1 MIESKCGYT
10 DIYCKNSFNFLYA
23 WKLFII
29 QFWKGKES
37 SMLKHESMEEVQLL
51 VTGGLE

>member
-10 DIYCKNSFNFLYA
+10 DMYCKILLIFLYV

-37 SMLKHESMEEVQLL
+37 SMLKHEIMEEVQLL
-51 VTGGLE
+51 VAGGLE